1 MFNDILPTAECR
13 DTVTKLG
20 NCLFPFVCA
29 HGRCG
34 VVPVMDLGSSSSFLN
49 NHNIGVG
56 REEKEEE
63 KEEQE
68 EANPPKK
75 TYLENT
81 AAQFN
86 ELSRN
91 YGEMTFLNDNR
102 ETKTEFLDL
111 SKLRQFMLVV
121 EEGEEEEGEID
132 EDEDEDEDQT
142 MTEQSPHK
150 FG

>member
-20 NCLFPFVCA
+20 HCVFPFVCA

-34 VVPVMDLGSSSSFLN
+34 VVPVMDLGSSSCSPLN

-56 REEKEEE
+56 REENE
-63 KEEQE
+63 KEKEKE
-68 EANPPKK
+68 TNPPKK
-75 TYLENT
+75 SYLENT

-86 ELSRN
+86 KLSRN

-102 ETKTEFLDL
+102 ETKTESLNL
-111 SKLRQFMLVV
+111 GKLRQFMLVV
-121 EEGEEEEGEID
+121 EEGVEE
-132 EDEDEDEDQT
+132 EDEDEDQT

>member
-1 MFNDILPTAECR
+1 M
-13 DTVTKLG
+13 
-20 NCLFPFVCA
+20 
-29 HGRCG
+29 
-34 VVPVMDLGSSSSFLN
+34 PVMDLGSSSCASLN

-56 REEKEEE
+56 RGEEE
-63 KEEQE
+63 KEE

-75 TYLENT
+75 TYLENP

-86 ELSRN
+86 KLTSN
-91 YGEMTFLNDNR
+91 HGEVSFLNDNR
-102 ETKTEFLDL
+102 ETKTKFLNL

-121 EEGEEEEGEID
+121 EEGEEEEEEDEID

-142 MTEQSPHK
+142 MTERSPHK

>member
-1 MFNDILPTAECR
+1 MFNDILPTAECHAV
-13 DTVTKLG
+13 VTKLG

-49 NHNIGVG
+49 NHNIRVG
-56 REEKEEE
+56 REEKEKE
-63 KEEQE
+63 KEK
-68 EANPPKK
+68 EANPPTK
-75 TYLENT
+75 TYLENP

-86 ELSRN
+86 KFSSN
-91 YGEMTFLNDNR
+91 HGEMTFLNDNR

-121 EEGEEEEGEID
+121 EEGKEEEENEID

>member
-20 NCLFPFVCA
+20 NCVFPFVCA

-49 NHNIGVG
+49 NHKIGV
-56 REEKEEE
+56 REEEE
-63 KEEQE
+63 K

-75 TYLENT
+75 TYLENP

-86 ELSRN
+86 KLTSN
-91 YGEMTFLNDNR
+91 HGEVSFLNDNR

-121 EEGEEEEGEID
+121 EEGEEEEDEN